1 MLRNT
6 CSGFFLLL
14 DSILSTLFIFSFANA
29 SKTLGYKT
37 FLSVDKGI
45 VGKKKS
51 KVECCWF
58 LTVSTLLEDYIKSF
72 WKLNYKYWLLKNYD
86 YIITI
91 LVVIRAWTFICYDN
105 IFSFVILA
113 FMLKSNFIC
122 LHYSSIFINKMLLIT
137 FQTIILTTLRLI
149 FIITNSTIAFVI
161 SLYNLDRMRVCV
173 TPKATAYR
181 KNSLVSAKIFLKW
194 NEW

>member
-1 MLRNT
+1 M
-6 CSGFFLLL
+6 
-14 DSILSTLFIFSFANA
+14 
-29 SKTLGYKT
+29 
-37 FLSVDKGI
+37 V
-45 VGKKKS
+45 
-51 KVECCWF
+51 VEIG
-58 LTVSTLLEDYIKSF
+58 T
-72 WKLNYKYWLLKNYD
+72 
-86 YIITI
+86 
-91 LVVIRAWTFICYDN
+91 WTFICYDN

-181 KNSLVSAKIFLKW
+181 KIFCCVLKFIW
-194 NEW
+194 NEMNGNLKLMVGTSNFLFFCFIHVFKSP

>member
-1 MLRNT
+1 MLSYPN
-6 CSGFFLLL
+6 
-14 DSILSTLFIFSFANA
+14 N
-29 SKTLGYKT
+29 
-37 FLSVDKGI
+37 
-45 VGKKKS
+45 
-51 KVECCWF
+51 WF
-58 LTVSTLLEDYIKSF
+58 KE
-72 WKLNYKYWLLKNYD
+72 WKLVME
-86 YIITI
+86 IG
-91 LVVIRAWTFICYDN
+91 AWTFICYDN

-161 SLYNLDRMRVCV
+161 QLYNLDRMRVCV

-181 KNSLVSAKIFLKW
+181 EKILLWVLKFFW
-194 NEW
+194 NEMNGNLKLMVETSNFLFSSPFMYSKAPQ